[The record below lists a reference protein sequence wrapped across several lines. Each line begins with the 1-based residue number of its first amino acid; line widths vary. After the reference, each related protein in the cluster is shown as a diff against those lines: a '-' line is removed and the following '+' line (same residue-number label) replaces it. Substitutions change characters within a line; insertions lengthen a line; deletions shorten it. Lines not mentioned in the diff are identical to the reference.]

1 MTARS
6 KTTLWAAIP
15 LADWAKVPYISGRV
29 ATEQDVAEGRAVFYV
44 EGNATPVDME
54 LPCRGVQRVVD
65 GIEQLVVV
73 IQAEHT
79 DSGTLYGVCPI
90 EGGNGICLA
99 HEVRLLDKGFAS

>member
-1 MTARS
+1 MS
-6 KTTLWAAIP
+6 QLWGAIP
-15 LADWAKVPYISGRV
+15 LAEWSRVPYVSGRV

-44 EGNATPVDME
+44 EGNSRPVEME

-65 GIEQLVVV
+65 GIEQLVVI

-79 DSGTLYGVCPI
+79 DSGMLYGVRPI

-99 HEVRLLDKGFAS
+99 HEVRLLDKGFAT